1 MRVDD
6 MVRTGTEASAASAD
20 MASNRVTD
28 AVNSGIVDSADKSH
42 MAIKDSFLGPDRNSP
57 EAQHGYGVGSTD
69 GFSREGAVTF
79 GSEAQRQADK
89 LVSSGSVAKH
99 AADALKQTGG
109 KIAADGLVSS
119 KADGR
124 KLVSKAN
131 LKKAAKGAAVSEA
144 LRDSE
149 FDGADEYYYKAKGA
163 WKLGRKGA
171 DVVKKHAAA
180 RKAGNVSSGA
190 GKATKVIEKKSTKK
204 TGQAAQRAAQSARNQ
219 RMAMTAA
226 QEAKAAGG
234 AAKALA
240 AKGAGGFVSS
250 IGSGFAALLGSFGS
264 VVAAVFAGLLA
275 LCMILAVICALWNAF
290 FNVHTNTSGLSD
302 TEVAVVNFLSSK
314 GLDNTHIAAI
324 LGNMAQEAG
333 GMHNI
338 DPAYCQSN
346 GPGRGLLQWEVG
358 SDRFNKLQALAIRS
372 GTDWTNIN
380 VQLEYMWSE
389 MESSFD
395 TYSNFWYTYS
405 SGEHAGLGH
414 YLSFS
419 QWQTEVTD
427 IAEATEDFE
436 RVFTR
441 ASKPLMDKRIAYAQ
455 EYLSILNSP
464 SGGSGGMPLYHQWDP
479 QWGNIPYGNGTISS
493 SACGPTSFA
502 MVVSYKK
509 GESIT
514 PDQVVA
520 WAGRKFYV
528 SGAGTSWNFFGA
540 AANYYGIGNVQQTGS
555 FDQAYAALQ
564 SGRVVI
570 CSQGPGIFTRG
581 GHFIVLRG
589 LSDSGKILVNDPNDN
604 DNKNFY
610 NREFERS
617 EITAAARQYFIFD

>member
-42 MAIKDSFLGPDRNSP
+42 MAIKDSFLGPDLGPDRNSP
-57 EAQHGYGVGSTD
+57 EAQHGYGVESTD

-219 RMAMTAA
+219 RMAMAAA

-240 AKGAGGFVSS
+240 AKGGGAAVAASGGGLGGVLAAIGSAFLPVIGTVALILLLIIVILTAIGGQNKDTNVGALTGNEAIIAQALLDQGFSKAAVAGVLGNIANEGNPGSDENMDGMFNYAYERACGMFQYTHASNSTPPYYSHGCEYCHYKRWCSDNNLDWADLHNQMDWTFGGAGEKFGHSWKNQWQMRRTYYVGYWGAKYSWLNSSTLCSADDFPKLDDPAVAAYCWMAAYEGPVAGATAHLDRRIESAQHYYDLLNTSVSVGEGGGFTEVVSRAQAQM
-250 IGSGFAALLGSFGS
+250 GKPYQRGAAGPNSYD
-264 VVAAVFAGLLA
+264 
-275 LCMILAVICALWNAF
+275 C
-290 FNVHTNTSGLSD
+290 SGLVSYAL
-302 TEVAVVNFLSSK
+302 TGRYEHTWVTQYIYYGGKPFREISASEAV
-314 GLDNTHIAAI
+314 
-324 LGNMAQEAG
+324 
-333 GMHNI
+333 
-338 DPAYCQSN
+338 
-346 GPGRGLLQWEVG
+346 PGDVVC
-358 SDRFNKLQALAIRS
+358 K
-372 GTDWTNIN
+372 
-380 VQLEYMWSE
+380 
-389 MESSFD
+389 ESH
-395 TYSNFWYTYS
+395 TGIY
-405 SGEHAGLGH
+405 
-414 YLSFS
+414 
-419 QWQTEVTD
+419 
-427 IAEATEDFE
+427 I
-436 RVFTR
+436 
-441 ASKPLMDKRIAYAQ
+441 
-455 EYLSILNSP
+455 
-464 SGGSGGMPLYHQWDP
+464 
-479 QWGNIPYGNGTISS
+479 GNGQMIHAPHTGDVVKI
-493 SACGPTSFA
+493 GP
-502 MVVSYKK
+502 V
-509 GESIT
+509 
-514 PDQVVA
+514 
-520 WAGRKFYV
+520 
-528 SGAGTSWNFFGA
+528 
-540 AANYYGIGNVQQTGS
+540 
-555 FDQAYAALQ
+555 Q
-564 SGRVVI
+564 SGM
-570 CSQGPGIFTRG
+570 
-581 GHFIVLRG
+581 
-589 LSDSGKILVNDPNDN
+589 K
-604 DNKNFY
+604 
-610 NREFERS
+610 
-617 EITAAARQYFIFD
+617 YFRYEG

>member
-57 EAQHGYGVGSTD
+57 EAQHGYGVESTD

-219 RMAMTAA
+219 RMAM
-226 QEAKAAGG
+226 
-234 AAKALA
+234 
-240 AKGAGGFVSS
+240 
-250 IGSGFAALLGSFGS
+250 
-264 VVAAVFAGLLA
+264 
-275 LCMILAVICALWNAF
+275 
-290 FNVHTNTSGLSD
+290 
-302 TEVAVVNFLSSK
+302 
-314 GLDNTHIAAI
+314 
-324 LGNMAQEAG
+324 
-333 GMHNI
+333 
-338 DPAYCQSN
+338 
-346 GPGRGLLQWEVG
+346 
-358 SDRFNKLQALAIRS
+358 
-372 GTDWTNIN
+372 
-380 VQLEYMWSE
+380 
-389 MESSFD
+389 
-395 TYSNFWYTYS
+395 
-405 SGEHAGLGH
+405 
-414 YLSFS
+414 
-419 QWQTEVTD
+419 
-427 IAEATEDFE
+427 
-436 RVFTR
+436 
-441 ASKPLMDKRIAYAQ
+441 
-455 EYLSILNSP
+455 
-464 SGGSGGMPLYHQWDP
+464 
-479 QWGNIPYGNGTISS
+479 
-493 SACGPTSFA
+493 
-502 MVVSYKK
+502 
-509 GESIT
+509 
-514 PDQVVA
+514 
-520 WAGRKFYV
+520 
-528 SGAGTSWNFFGA
+528 A
-540 AANYYGIGNVQQTGS
+540 AA
-555 FDQAYAALQ
+555 
-564 SGRVVI
+564 
-570 CSQGPGIFTRG
+570 
-581 GHFIVLRG
+581 
-589 LSDSGKILVNDPNDN
+589 
-604 DNKNFY
+604 
-610 NREFERS
+610 
-617 EITAAARQYFIFD
+617 

>member
-57 EAQHGYGVGSTD
+57 EAQHGYGVESTD

-219 RMAMTAA
+219 RMAMAAA

-240 AKGAGGFVSS
+240 AKGGGAAVAASGGGLGGVLAAIGSAFLPVIGTVALILLLIIVILTAIGGQNKDTNVGALTGNEAIIAQALLDQGFSKAAVAGVLGNIANEGNPGSDENMDGMFNYAYERACGMFQYTHASNSTPPYYSHGCEYCHYKRWCSDNNLDWADLHNQMDWTFGGAGEKFGHSWKNQWQMRRTYYVGYWGAKYSWLNSSTLCSADDFPKLDDPAVAAYCWMAAYEGPITGATAHLDRRIESAQHYYDLLNTSVSVGEGGGFTEVVSRAQAQM
-250 IGSGFAALLGSFGS
+250 GKPYQWGAAGPNSYD
-264 VVAAVFAGLLA
+264 
-275 LCMILAVICALWNAF
+275 C
-290 FNVHTNTSGLSD
+290 SGLVSYAL
-302 TEVAVVNFLSSK
+302 TGRYEHTWVTQYIYYGGKPFREISASEAV
-314 GLDNTHIAAI
+314 
-324 LGNMAQEAG
+324 
-333 GMHNI
+333 
-338 DPAYCQSN
+338 
-346 GPGRGLLQWEVG
+346 PGDVVC
-358 SDRFNKLQALAIRS
+358 K
-372 GTDWTNIN
+372 
-380 VQLEYMWSE
+380 
-389 MESSFD
+389 ESH
-395 TYSNFWYTYS
+395 TGIY
-405 SGEHAGLGH
+405 
-414 YLSFS
+414 
-419 QWQTEVTD
+419 
-427 IAEATEDFE
+427 I
-436 RVFTR
+436 
-441 ASKPLMDKRIAYAQ
+441 
-455 EYLSILNSP
+455 
-464 SGGSGGMPLYHQWDP
+464 
-479 QWGNIPYGNGTISS
+479 GNGQMIHAPHTGDVVKI
-493 SACGPTSFA
+493 GP
-502 MVVSYKK
+502 V
-509 GESIT
+509 
-514 PDQVVA
+514 
-520 WAGRKFYV
+520 
-528 SGAGTSWNFFGA
+528 
-540 AANYYGIGNVQQTGS
+540 
-555 FDQAYAALQ
+555 Q
-564 SGRVVI
+564 SGM
-570 CSQGPGIFTRG
+570 
-581 GHFIVLRG
+581 
-589 LSDSGKILVNDPNDN
+589 K
-604 DNKNFY
+604 
-610 NREFERS
+610 
-617 EITAAARQYFIFD
+617 YFRYEG

>member
-89 LVSSGSVAKH
+89 LVSSGSVAKY

-163 WKLGRKGA
+163 WKLGRKSA

-219 RMAMTAA
+219 RMAMAAA

-240 AKGAGGFVSS
+240 AKGGGVAVAASGGGLGGVLAAIGSAFLPVIGTVALILLLIIVILTAIGGQNKDTNVGALTGNEAIIAQALLDQGFSKAAVAGVLGNIANEGNPGSDENMDGMFNYAYERACGMFQYTHASNSTPPYYSHGCEYCHYKRWCSDNNLDWADLHNQMDWTFGGAGEKFGHSWKNQWQMRRTYYVGYWGAKYSWLNSSTLCSADDFPKLDDPAVAAYCWMAAYEGPTTGATAHLDRRIESAQHYYDLLNTSVSVGEGGGFTEVVSRAQAQM
-250 IGSGFAALLGSFGS
+250 GKPYQRGAAGPNSYD
-264 VVAAVFAGLLA
+264 
-275 LCMILAVICALWNAF
+275 C
-290 FNVHTNTSGLSD
+290 SGLVSYAL
-302 TEVAVVNFLSSK
+302 TGRYEHTWVTQYIYYGGKPFREISASEAV
-314 GLDNTHIAAI
+314 
-324 LGNMAQEAG
+324 
-333 GMHNI
+333 
-338 DPAYCQSN
+338 
-346 GPGRGLLQWEVG
+346 PGDVVC
-358 SDRFNKLQALAIRS
+358 K
-372 GTDWTNIN
+372 
-380 VQLEYMWSE
+380 
-389 MESSFD
+389 ESH
-395 TYSNFWYTYS
+395 TGIY
-405 SGEHAGLGH
+405 
-414 YLSFS
+414 
-419 QWQTEVTD
+419 
-427 IAEATEDFE
+427 I
-436 RVFTR
+436 
-441 ASKPLMDKRIAYAQ
+441 
-455 EYLSILNSP
+455 
-464 SGGSGGMPLYHQWDP
+464 
-479 QWGNIPYGNGTISS
+479 GNGQMIHAPHTGDVVKI
-493 SACGPTSFA
+493 GP
-502 MVVSYKK
+502 V
-509 GESIT
+509 
-514 PDQVVA
+514 
-520 WAGRKFYV
+520 
-528 SGAGTSWNFFGA
+528 
-540 AANYYGIGNVQQTGS
+540 
-555 FDQAYAALQ
+555 Q
-564 SGRVVI
+564 SGM
-570 CSQGPGIFTRG
+570 
-581 GHFIVLRG
+581 
-589 LSDSGKILVNDPNDN
+589 K
-604 DNKNFY
+604 
-610 NREFERS
+610 
-617 EITAAARQYFIFD
+617 YFRYEG

>member
-57 EAQHGYGVGSTD
+57 EAQHGYGVESTD

-219 RMAMTAA
+219 RMAMAAA

-240 AKGAGGFVSS
+240 AKGGGAAVAASGGGLGGVLAAIGSAFLPVIGTVALILLLIIVILTAIGGQNKDTNVGALTGNEAIIAQALLDQGFSKAAVAGVLGNIANEGNPGSDENMDGMFNYAYERACGMFQYTHASNSTPPYYSHGCEYCHYKRWCSDNNLDWADLHNQMDWTFGGAGEKFGHSWKNQWQMRRTYYVGYWGAKYSWLNSSTLCSADDFPKLDDPAVAAYCWMAAYEGPETGANAHLDRRIESAQHYYDLLNTSVSVGEGGGFTEVVSRAQAQM
-250 IGSGFAALLGSFGS
+250 GKPYQRGAAGPNSYD
-264 VVAAVFAGLLA
+264 
-275 LCMILAVICALWNAF
+275 C
-290 FNVHTNTSGLSD
+290 SGLVSYAL
-302 TEVAVVNFLSSK
+302 TGRYEHTWVTQYIYYGGKPFREISASEAV
-314 GLDNTHIAAI
+314 
-324 LGNMAQEAG
+324 
-333 GMHNI
+333 
-338 DPAYCQSN
+338 
-346 GPGRGLLQWEVG
+346 PGDVVC
-358 SDRFNKLQALAIRS
+358 K
-372 GTDWTNIN
+372 
-380 VQLEYMWSE
+380 
-389 MESSFD
+389 ESH
-395 TYSNFWYTYS
+395 TGIY
-405 SGEHAGLGH
+405 
-414 YLSFS
+414 
-419 QWQTEVTD
+419 
-427 IAEATEDFE
+427 I
-436 RVFTR
+436 
-441 ASKPLMDKRIAYAQ
+441 
-455 EYLSILNSP
+455 
-464 SGGSGGMPLYHQWDP
+464 
-479 QWGNIPYGNGTISS
+479 GNGQMIHAPHTGDVVKI
-493 SACGPTSFA
+493 GP
-502 MVVSYKK
+502 V
-509 GESIT
+509 
-514 PDQVVA
+514 
-520 WAGRKFYV
+520 
-528 SGAGTSWNFFGA
+528 
-540 AANYYGIGNVQQTGS
+540 
-555 FDQAYAALQ
+555 Q
-564 SGRVVI
+564 SGM
-570 CSQGPGIFTRG
+570 
-581 GHFIVLRG
+581 
-589 LSDSGKILVNDPNDN
+589 K
-604 DNKNFY
+604 
-610 NREFERS
+610 
-617 EITAAARQYFIFD
+617 YFRYEG